1 MKNKIVYTLL
11 FLSVSAFSCKKSS
24 PFIAGSQYTSKMGG
38 MRTWTVS
45 DSYTSCSHPSAGFDT
60 TYIDNLAITIRNDTS
75 ISFAGNT
82 LLLTSLDTT
91 NKDVIFGSI
100 NGGSSGVGVVVLY
113 FYNSDS
119 VFCVDDIH
127 FAVCSDQYT
136 TYSSIK

>member
-24 PFIAGSQYTSKMGG
+24 PFIAGSQYTSKIGG

-45 DSYTSCSHPSAGFDT
+45 DSYTSCSHPSASFDT
-60 TYIDNLAITIRNDTS
+60 TYIDNLAITVRNDTS
-75 ISFAGNT
+75 ISFAGQT
-82 LLLTSLDTT
+82 LLLTSLDTA
-91 NKDVIFGSI
+91 NKDIIFGSM
-100 NGGSSGVGVVVLY
+100 NGGSGIAVFY

-119 VFCVDDIH
+119 VFCVEDIH

-136 TYSSIK
+136 SYSSIR